1 MSTRLRWLL
10 VVLGVLALGVPLTIA
25 FLRTHER
32 VTRTEQLP
40 PQGEASY
47 NPLYVLGQA
56 LRADG
61 ITVHARPR
69 VDLATMPLQPRD
81 TLVLLQDSAT
91 LPASTARELLAW
103 VARGGHLVMR
113 TPPAEQAEVEP
124 AEVEPAE
131 ISRNGPLLDALG
143 VDSIGYGTGCQPF
156 HVRDDPQHVEFCG
169 GRRFAVAPPQG
180 MRLERSWGE
189 DSGEYGQVF
198 ARLRHGQGSVDVLAD
213 LEFMKGLG
221 RPAPDDAPN
230 AKPGDYIDG
239 LHDKAHRDLTRYLL
253 APRYGEGSMWLVYGS
268 RPPSLWNRLFYQG
281 WPVWVPL
288 LLALLGWLWHRTQ
301 RMGSLLPS
309 PAVERRSLL
318 EHVRASGEHLL
329 RYGKAPLLYDAV
341 RRAFL
346 GRLRRRA
353 PTAAVLVGD
362 AQVQAVAALLQ
373 WPHARV
379 HTALTA
385 PASHDLPGLRERIR
399 LLIQM
404 RNLL

>member
-10 VVLGVLALGVPLTIA
+10 VGAVLLLVGVPAAIV

-32 VTRTEQLP
+32 VDEIEQLAP
-40 PQGEASY
+40 RGEASY

-61 ITVHARPR
+61 ISVQSQPR
-69 VDLATMPLQPRD
+69 LDLASMPLQPHD
-81 TLVLLQDSAT
+81 TLVLLQDSAD
-91 LPASTARELLAW
+91 LPPHSAQALLAW
-103 VARGGHLVMR
+103 VARGGHLLVR
-113 TPPAEQAEVEP
+113 TPPAAP
-124 AEVEPAE
+124 TDLD
-131 ISRNGPLLDALG
+131 SNGPLLDALG
-143 VDSIGYGTGCQPF
+143 VDARGHDSSCQPF
-156 HVRDDPQHVEFCG
+156 HVADDPHHIEFCQ
-169 GRRFAVAPPQG
+169 GRRFVLAAPAG
-180 MRLERSWGE
+180 MRVAHRWGDDE
-189 DSGEYGQVF
+189 DGLVF
-198 ARLRHGQGSVDVLAD
+198 ARLAHGQGSIDVLAD
-213 LEFMKGLG
+213 MEFMKGQG
-221 RPAPDDAPN
+221 RPAPADAPTGKTGRN
-230 AKPGDYIDG
+230 IDG

-253 APRYGEGSMWLVYGS
+253 APRYGQGTMWLVYAS
-268 RPPSLWNRLFYQG
+268 RPPSLWQRLFFQG

-288 LLALLGWLWHRTQ
+288 LLALLGWLWLRAQ

-309 PAVERRSLL
+309 PAIERRSLL

-329 RYGKAPLLYDAV
+329 RYGKTPLLYDAV

-353 PTAAVLVGD
+353 PAAAALAGD
-362 AQVQAVAALLQ
+362 AQVHAIATLLH

-379 HTALTA
+379 QTALHA
-385 PASHDLPGLRERIR
+385 PASHDVAGLRERIR

>member
-25 FLRTHER
+25 YLRTHER
-32 VTRTEQLP
+32 VTHTEHLP

-69 VDLATMPLQPRD
+69 VDLATMPLQPSD
-81 TLVLLQDSAT
+81 TLVLLQDSAM
-91 LPASTARELLAW
+91 LPAPTAEALLAW
-103 VARGGHLVMR
+103 VARGGHLVLR
-113 TPPAEQAEVEP
+113 TPPAEP
-124 AEVEPAE
+124 AELDG
-131 ISRNGPLLDALG
+131 NGPLLEALG
-143 VDSIGYGTGCQPF
+143 VDSIEYGTGCQPF
-156 HVRDDPQHVEFCG
+156 HVRDDPQHVEFCR
-169 GRRFAVAPPQG
+169 GRRFAVAPPPG
-180 MRLERSWGE
+180 MAVERSWGE
-189 DSGEYGQVF
+189 DGDTYGLVF
-198 ARLRHGQGSVDVLAD
+198 ARLRHGRGSVDILAD
-213 LEFMKGLG
+213 LDFMQGQG
-221 RPAPDDAPN
+221 RPAVLDLPT
-230 AKPGDYIDG
+230 AKPGDYVDG

-253 APRYGEGSMWLVYGS
+253 APRYGQGSMWLVYGS
-268 RPPSLWNRLFYQG
+268 RPPSLWQQLFFKG

-288 LLALLGWLWHRTQ
+288 LLALLAQLWTRSQ

-341 RRAFL
+341 RHAFL

-353 PTAAVLVGD
+353 PTAAALSGQ
-362 AQVQAVAALLQ
+362 AQVDAIATLLQ
-373 WPHARV
+373 WPHTRV

>member
-10 VVLGVLALGVPLTIA
+10 VMLGVLVLGVPLTIL
-25 FLRTHER
+25 FLRTHHR
-32 VTRTEQLP
+32 VTETEQLP
-40 PQGEASY
+40 PQGEARY

-61 ITVHARPR
+61 IEVHSHPR
-69 VDLATMPLQPRD
+69 VDLTTLSLKPHD
-81 TLVLLQDSAT
+81 TLVLLQDTTT
-91 LPASTARELLAW
+91 LPPPTARALLTW
-103 VARGGHLVMR
+103 VAQGGHLIVR
-113 TPPAEQAEVEP
+113 TPPSTP
-124 AEVEPAE
+124 AD
-131 ISRNGPLLDALG
+131 IDGNGPLLDALG
-143 VDSIGYGTGCQPF
+143 VDAIDYGSGCQPF
-156 HVRDDPQHVEFCG
+156 HVRDDEHHVEFCH
-169 GRRFAVAPPQG
+169 GRRFGVTPPAG
-180 MRLERSWGE
+180 MRLERGWGE
-189 DSGEYGQVF
+189 DDADSDAYGWVF

-213 LEFMKGLG
+213 LDFMKGMG
-221 RPAPDDAPN
+221 RPAMLDKPD
-230 AKPGDYIDG
+230 AKQGEYVDG

-253 APRYGEGSMWLVYGS
+253 APRYGEGRVWLVYGA

-288 LLALLGWLWHRTQ
+288 LLALLGWLWQRAQ

-309 PAVERRSLL
+309 PAIERRSLL

-341 RRAFL
+341 RRSFL
-346 GRLRRRA
+346 ARLRRRA
-353 PTAAVLVGD
+353 PTAAALNGE
-362 AQVQAVAALLQ
+362 AQVHAIATLLH

-379 HTALTA
+379 QTALNA
-385 PASHDLPGLRERIR
+385 PASQDLPGLRERIR